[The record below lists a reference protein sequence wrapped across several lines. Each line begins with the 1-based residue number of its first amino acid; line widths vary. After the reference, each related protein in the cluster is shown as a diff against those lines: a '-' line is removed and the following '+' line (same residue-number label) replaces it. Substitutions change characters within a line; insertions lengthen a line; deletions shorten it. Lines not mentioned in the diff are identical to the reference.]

1 MSPNGLF
8 PDTTNEFGYINC
20 TAGSAKRISCGIGMK
35 WEDETKSCQ
44 RKGEGLET
52 SLQYFDISPR
62 ACQLWRNIWSR
73 LIKQRT
79 LSCTQNL
86 PFNSCYRLIKLI
98 SLLPGGLPTLYYAT
112 LRLRNNAGKDVEL
125 IESEAKEPAHL
136 LTKGEIRKI
145 KLIGHETKHYKFEA
159 IDNSTGEPLVL
170 NNQVFAN
177 VILGDEPDRVM
188 EVTISKP
195 SEYENIL
202 LCCSQVPD

>member
-62 ACQLWRNIWSR
+62 ACQLWCNIWSR

-79 LSCTQNL
+79 LSFMQNL
-86 PFNSCYRLIKLI
+86 SCQ
-98 SLLPGGLPTLYYAT
+98 LLLSFDQINIFSSRWL
-112 LRLRNNAGKDVEL
+112 
-125 IESEAKEPAHL
+125 
-136 LTKGEIRKI
+136 
-145 KLIGHETKHYKFEA
+145 
-159 IDNSTGEPLVL
+159 
-170 NNQVFAN
+170 AN
-177 VILGDEPDRVM
+177 
-188 EVTISKP
+188 T
-195 SEYENIL
+195 L
-202 LCCSQVPD
+202 LCHATTS